1 METDL
6 FSGLSGVDI
15 TLIGLAFFVAGL
27 VKGILGLGI
36 PFIIIP
42 VVTAVTDVVTA
53 LALVALPTI
62 IPNLVQLWQFRQ
74 HRLEFSHTV
83 MLVAGLVPGVWLGAV
98 ILVDLQTS
106 SLVTQILGGML
117 LLYLGSRVVRSP
129 LALTTTM
136 AKGLAIP
143 AGFGSGF
150 LGGLVGISAPISLTY
165 LSAQRLERPQF
176 IFQVSIFFGVI
187 GSCQVIFYLHQGLA
201 DYPII
206 ALSSIGLIP
215 LFGGMYL
222 GQVMGKYL
230 SQSSFEKLV
239 LAVLCVIGLKL
250 VLDI

>member
-136 AKGLAIP
+136 ARGLAIP

-165 LSAQRLERPQF
+165 LSAQRLDRPQF

-239 LAVLCVIGLKL
+239 LVVLCFIGLKL

>member
-1 METDL
+1 METEL
-6 FSGLSGVDI
+6 FSGLSGVDV

-74 HRLEFSHTV
+74 HRLEFSHTA

-98 ILVDLQTS
+98 MLVDLQTS

-129 LALTTTM
+129 LTLTSTM
-136 AKGLAIP
+136 SKGLAIP

-176 IFQVSIFFGVI
+176 IFPVSIFFGVI
-187 GSCQVIFYLHQGLA
+187 GSCQVRFYLHQGLA

-206 ALSSIGLIP
+206 ALSSIGLVP
-215 LFGGMYL
+215 LFVGMYL
-222 GQVMGKYL
+222 GQVTGKYL

>member
-1 METDL
+1 METEL
-6 FSGLSGVDI
+6 FSGLSGVDV

-74 HRLEFSHTV
+74 HRLEFSHTA

-98 ILVDLQTS
+98 MLVDLQTS

-143 AGFGSGF
+143 AGLGSGF

-165 LSAQRLERPQF
+165 LSAQRLDRPQF

-222 GQVMGKYL
+222 GQVMGKFL

-239 LAVLCVIGLKL
+239 LAVLFVIGLKL
-250 VLDI
+250 ALDV